1 MTGHHPWDELMR
13 KHYTPEE
20 REQMLEDARR
30 ELEEEEGRC
39 DQVPA
44 GPAATGPQ
52 EHDSVEERP
61 QRHVPEGR

>member
-1 MTGHHPWDELMR
+1 MSGHHPWDELMR

-30 ELEEEEGRC
+30 ELEEEERFAEA
-39 DQVPA
+39 PA

-52 EHDSVEERP
+52 EHDSAEERP
-61 QRHVPEGR
+61 QRHAPEGN